1 MLVLRILVEV
11 KLTLVMLA
19 ELIRVAALSVPV
31 VITLAV
37 MLAELTNVDAR
48 NVALVISVTNK
59 LVRV

>member
-11 KLTLVMLA
+11 KLRLVILA

-37 MLAELTNVDAR
+37 MLAELINVDALK
-48 NVALVISVTNK
+48 VADVISVINK